1 MRSVAVVYHNTSA
14 ALSVGN
20 GDGLRLGLYLDRG
33 GAAGLYYVVTAQNAA
48 GESGPSN
55 TAQARGI
62 APLRPY
68 WPDPLLLLPAPL
80 LLLALG
86 RSRRR
91 KWAAPVGAALLGVA
105 AVCLGAG
112 LQRSA
117 YRDLGSIG
125 DLTRITV
132 SSPYSL
138 RAFGVSSS
146 QLGDEAKLD
155 DQTIAQFRKLPG
167 VVAATPYQWLMGSA
181 MLRLNRLVGGASI
194 VGIDPTQIEH
204 LGFTMASGTARL
216 GPGQA
221 LAGARVAENLFDPR
235 TGQPVEQ
242 VIEGGRV
249 VAGPVAGQPVA
260 KPPNLQGQSLQLV
273 LSKPGEDGRTVER
286 VVRVRVNGVLAESG
300 GSDDYTVFLALK
312 DVIEL
317 NGWLTGQRSNPGRDG
332 YSQVIVKVASVEQVT
347 AVEQEILRQGFYAYS
362 PRSMLQSLNV
372 FFLVIQGIFGGIGA
386 IALIVAAFGIANTMT
401 MAIYERTREIGLMK
415 AVGASNRDVMSVFLA
430 EAGGIGFLGGVG
442 GVLLGVMLGALIDLI
457 AGTYLAA
464 QAVQQGA
471 AASDVN
477 ISLIYTPL
485 WLPILAILF
494 ALLVGVVSGIY
505 PAMRAAALNPV
516 AALKYE

>member
-1 MRSVAVVYHNTSA
+1 MNARDLLRLVWSNLRRMKARVAMTATGVVIGTAAVVVLVS
-14 ALSVGN
+14 
-20 GDGLRLGLYLDRG
+20 
-33 GAAGLYYVVTAQNAA
+33 
-48 GESGPSN
+48 
-55 TAQARGI
+55 
-62 APLRPY
+62 
-68 WPDPLLLLPAPL
+68 
-80 LLLALG
+80 LA
-86 RSRRR
+86 
-91 KWAAPVGAALLGVA
+91 
-105 AVCLGAG
+105 AG

-132 SSPYSL
+132 SPPYSL
-138 RAFGVSSS
+138 RVFGVSSS
-146 QLGDEAKLD
+146 QLGGEVKLD
-155 DQTIAQFRKLPG
+155 NQALARFRELPG
-167 VVAATPYQWLMGSA
+167 VVAVTPYEWLVGSA
-181 MLRLNRLVGGASI
+181 MLRLNRLVGSAQF
-194 VGIDPTQIEH
+194 VGIDPTQAEH
-204 LGFTMASGTARL
+204 LGFTLASGTARL
-216 GPGQA
+216 GRGQV
-221 LAGARVAENLFDPR
+221 LAGARVAENFFDPR
-235 TGQPVEQ
+235 TGLPVGPAMRGI
-242 VIEGGRV
+242 VIV
-249 VAGPVAGQPVA
+249 GPVAGRPVE
-260 KPPNLQGQSLQLV
+260 KPPDLQGQSLQLV
-273 LSKPGEDGRTVER
+273 LSRPGEDGRMVER
-286 VVRVRVNGVLAESG
+286 VTRVRVAGVLQESG
-300 GSDDYTVFLALK
+300 GQDDYTLFLPLN

-317 NGWLTGQRSNPGRDG
+317 NGWFMGQRPNPGRDG
-332 YSQVIVKVASVEQVT
+332 YSQALVKVASADQVL

-442 GVLLGVMLGALIDLI
+442 GVLLGVILGALIDLI

-471 AASDVN
+471 AASDLN

-494 ALLVGVVSGIY
+494 ALLVGVASGIY